1 MTDTFDIKL
10 FYTTH
15 NNLKS
20 KTFKIEKNTSI
31 QDFII
36 MFDIQGI
43 VKMKDFDIGVF
54 GKIKNSDYIND
65 HGLFIGLPTKLMT
78 KINVKKLVKVFEKN
92 I

>member
-10 FYTTH
+10 YFTTH
-15 NNLKS
+15 NNLIS

-43 VKMKDFDIGVF
+43 VKMKDFDVGVF
-54 GKIKNSDYIND
+54 GKIKNFDYIIKPND
-65 HGLFIGLPTKLMT
+65 RLELYR
-78 KINVKKLVKVFEKN
+78 KIIADPKIRRKN
-92 I
+92 IAKSNS

>member
-10 FYTTH
+10 FYTTN

-36 MFDIQGI
+36 MFDIQEIVGI
-43 VKMKDFDIGVF
+43 KDFDIGVF
-54 GKIKNSDYIND
+54 GKVKNLDYFIKPNDRLELYIKIIADPKIRRKKIARSD
-65 HGLFIGLPTKLMT
+65 L
-78 KINVKKLVKVFEKN
+78 
-92 I
+92 

>member
-10 FYTTH
+10 FYTIN

-36 MFDIQGI
+36 MFDVIEI
-43 VKMKDFDIGVF
+43 VV
-54 GKIKNSDYIND
+54 YI
-65 HGLFIGLPTKLMT
+65 
-78 KINVKKLVKVFEKN
+78 
-92 I
+92 